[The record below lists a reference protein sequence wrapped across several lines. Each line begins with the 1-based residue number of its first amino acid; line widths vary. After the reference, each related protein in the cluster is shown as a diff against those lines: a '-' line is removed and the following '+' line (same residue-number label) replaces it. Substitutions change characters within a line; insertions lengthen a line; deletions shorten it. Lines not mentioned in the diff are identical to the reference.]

1 MLSMQWELLGFK
13 DDPFKTHPITAYTVA
28 LYTGNGEKIKQAK
41 FALNTSNIVI
51 VVEGERG
58 VGTTSFGNFLRFSVQ
73 KEKKYFTP
81 ASEIKVE
88 PYWNADTLMAAV
100 IGNVVTSLELEHHD
114 EIKNNKSFIE
124 AKAIVG
130 RITET
135 FKSFG
140 LSGFGIGA
148 NYGASGV
155 TTQPMIMP
163 TQMLAHYLEGLV
175 KVVRQLGFKYGL
187 LIQLNNLD
195 VGTVQD
201 ERHLTDRKSTR

>member
-1 MLSMQWELLGFK
+1 MQWELLGFK

-114 EIKNNKSFIE
+114 EI
-124 AKAIVG
+124 
-130 RITET
+130 
-135 FKSFG
+135 
-140 LSGFGIGA
+140 
-148 NYGASGV
+148 
-155 TTQPMIMP
+155 
-163 TQMLAHYLEGLV
+163 
-175 KVVRQLGFKYGL
+175 
-187 LIQLNNLD
+187 
-195 VGTVQD
+195 
-201 ERHLTDRKSTR
+201 DRKSTRLNSSHSSISYAVFFFKKNINTHIALSPSEWLLLTLYNFLRLFS